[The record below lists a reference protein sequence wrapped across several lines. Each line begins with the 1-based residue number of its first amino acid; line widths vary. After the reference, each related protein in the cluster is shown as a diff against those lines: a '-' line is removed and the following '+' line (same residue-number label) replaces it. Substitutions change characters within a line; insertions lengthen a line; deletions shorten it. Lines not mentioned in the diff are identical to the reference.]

1 MTAYVARR
9 LLLAIPTL
17 FGVVTIVFIIMR
29 IIPGD
34 PAETLAGT
42 LATEENLARIRES
55 LGLNDPLYVQ
65 YLRFIGG
72 LLQGDLGESAVSRL
86 PVWRDLSA
94 RLPYTLA
101 LTFGGML
108 IAMVVGIVAG
118 VVAALRR
125 NTWLDLVISGG
136 AVLGISMPVF
146 WLGMM
151 LIIVF
156 SVNFNIF
163 PAGGARGF
171 SSFILP
177 SVALATVPLG
187 IIARMTR
194 SSMLEVLGLDF
205 IRTARAKGAG
215 RVRVVA
221 RHAFRNALIP
231 VLTVIGLQFGALL
244 GGAVLT
250 ETVFSWPGVGR
261 LLVGAILSR
270 DYAVVQAIVLLFSAS
285 FILVNLIVD
294 VTYSYIDRRITYA

>member
-163 PAGGARGF
+163 PAGGARGL

>member
-17 FGVVTIVFIIMR
+17 LGVVTIVFIIMR

-42 LATEENLARIRES
+42 LATAENLERIRES
-55 LGLNDPLYVQ
+55 LGLNEPLYIQ
-65 YLRFIGG
+65 YFRFIGD
-72 LLQGDLGESAVSRL
+72 LAQGDLGQSAVSRL
-86 PVWRDLSA
+86 PVWRDLSV

-101 LTFGGML
+101 LTLGGML
-108 IAMVVGIVAG
+108 IATVVGIAAG
-118 VVAALRR
+118 VVAAMKQ
-125 NTWLDLVISGG
+125 NTWLDLLISGA
-136 AVLGISMPVF
+136 AVVGISMPVF

-163 PAGGARGF
+163 PSGGAQGF

-205 IRTARAKGAG
+205 IRTARAKGASRI
-215 RVRVVA
+215 RVLA
-221 RHAFRNALIP
+221 RHAFRNSLIP

-285 FILVNLIVD
+285 FIIVNLMVD
-294 VTYSYIDRRITYA
+294 LAYSYIDRRITYA